1 VLVPDVQLLDV
12 FWLLVLELDIRAK
25 LYQALI
31 FHQLWIVNVSK
42 VDDECLGSCG
52 LVHAHSFE
60 SFASTHPHIVS
71 VGLVAGDSS
80 FKSWFLTVSQCQDL
94 EESLQTYIGKRYV
107 SAGTSFREGL
117 IGWMVQTFT
126 KD

>member
-1 VLVPDVQLLDV
+1 MSAWEAVGWFILSLPTASQ
-12 FWLLVLELDIRAK
+12 
-25 LYQALI
+25 
-31 FHQLWIVNVSK
+31 
-42 VDDECLGSCG
+42 
-52 LVHAHSFE
+52 